1 MVWSCEACTF
11 VNSSEHAS
19 RCEIC
24 ATVRL
29 DDHPSSTSTSSSSDR
44 LQPSSG
50 AIQALDIQPVKLI
63 IKKSSTASNKKT
75 TQTTLFG
82 KKIAA
87 GEDDDGDGGDGDDD
101 AASSKVRKRKAASSA
116 LASSTSSSSSKN
128 NDNNAKQLPQYYSTV
143 RSNNTPYPELYA
155 DAQRVLQE
163 TFGLA
168 KLRNLQPAAIRCALQ
183 QKSQIVVMATGG
195 GKSLCYQLP
204 ATVLGGVTLVISPLI
219 ALMQDQVQALNKK
232 GIPAALVSSSQ
243 TETQNRAVLERLLG
257 RPLLNNTTTTT
268 ATASKTKKSPP
279 ITPLSTS
286 TSLPPLTLLYI
297 TPESIQTQR
306 FRLILGELYQQRRI
320 AMFAIDEAHCIS
332 R

>member
-1 MVWSCEACTF
+1 MVWNCEACTF
-11 VNSSEHAS
+11 ANSSEIAS
-19 RCEIC
+19 TCEIC
-24 ATVRL
+24 ATLRIRH
-29 DDHPSSTSTSSSSDR
+29 HPPPPP
-44 LQPSSG
+44 PSQGCLPPSG
-50 AIQALDIQPVKLI
+50 AMPALDLKPVSVKLQSSLSAS
-63 IKKSSTASNKKT
+63 KST

-82 KKIAA
+82 RKVVEEHQAN
-87 GEDDDGDGGDGDDD
+87 
-101 AASSKVRKRKAASSA
+101 ASSKLGKRKAGATSSASNLNSISSA
-116 LASSTSSSSSKN
+116 LTSKPAAAAFLSSTNNN
-128 NDNNAKQLPQYYSTV
+128 NDVKITQYSTV
-143 RSNNTPYPELYA
+143 RSHIPYQELYA

-168 KLRNLQPAAIRCALQ
+168 KLRNLQPAAIQCALQ
-183 QKSQIVVMATGG
+183 QKSQIIVMATGG

-219 ALMQDQVQALNKK
+219 ALMQDQVQALNQK

-243 TETQNRAVLERLLG
+243 TETQNRGVLERLLG
-257 RPLLNNTTTTT
+257 RPLLNTTTTTTTTT
-268 ATASKTKKSPP
+268 ASKRKSPP
-279 ITPLSTS
+279 TNTQP
-286 TSLPPLTLLYI
+286 LPPLTLLYI